1 MDNDSFEDYPPR
13 YRKRNE
19 DGSSETDTERYW
31 REVEERQNGVNRPVY
46 DPWMGG
52 YY

>member
-1 MDNDSFEDYPPR
+1 MDNDEYDDEPRRR
-13 YRKRNE
+13 YRKP

-31 REVEERQNGVNRPVY
+31 REVEERQNGENRPVY